1 MDWGKL
7 LTPVLRMFG
16 RAAAD
21 AALRHGPELIA
32 GKGKSRAEM
41 TAAERRQAKA
51 GRDLVKR
58 ARKAARLGRRV
69 R

>member
-1 MDWGKL
+1 
-7 LTPVLRMFG
+7 MFG